1 MPGKGRLTMELKPL
15 FADAVSYWER
25 KRVIYN
31 SVLAILVLSCW
42 GADILSSGP
51 RQWLGAAVVLLIF
64 AGIANALYCLAYP
77 VDLAF
82 QMTPLKEA
90 WQRFRW
96 VLFATGVM
104 LASMLALWIMLRPGT
119 A

>member
-1 MPGKGRLTMELKPL
+1 MEFKSL

-25 KRVIYN
+25 KRIIYN
-31 SVLAILVLSCW
+31 VVLAVFVLACW
-42 GADILSSGP
+42 GTDMLSGGP
-51 RQWLGAAVVLLIF
+51 GQWLGAAVVLLIF

-77 VDLAF
+77 VDLVF

-90 WQRFRW
+90 WRRFRW
-96 VLFATGVM
+96 LLFATGVI
-104 LASMLALWIMLRPGT
+104 LASILALVIMLRPGM